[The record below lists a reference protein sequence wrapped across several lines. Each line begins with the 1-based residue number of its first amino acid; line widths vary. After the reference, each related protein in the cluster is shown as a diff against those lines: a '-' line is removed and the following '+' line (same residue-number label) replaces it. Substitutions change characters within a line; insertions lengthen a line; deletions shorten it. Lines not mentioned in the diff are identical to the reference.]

1 MLQSLIFFVL
11 ISNPCYQEVG
21 VCTLVPHLKK
31 LLLYMAPYRWH
42 LLLASC
48 CLAATNY
55 FMVQIPEEIGHAI
68 DGIANGTSL
77 TSIINIAWMGALVIV
92 VRSMSRIFFFNPA
105 RYVEYNI
112 RRDLF
117 SRLLALS
124 SSFYASFNRGDI
136 ISRAS
141 NDIMWVRIMVGFGGL
156 QAVNLIFALTLT
168 GWKMYSISPALSI
181 ATVIPIGIGFAV
193 VNLAISRLHPMMRK
207 NQEELAVISDHV
219 LESFQ
224 SVSTIQGFQA
234 EDSFVHQFEEQNQ
247 AWFSTGLRLAFWQAI
262 FTPILALSSGG
273 AIFALIYVG
282 APLVQSGDVTVGQ
295 LAAFIALIASL
306 LPFMRSI
313 GWMLSV
319 WHRGFAAWERILEL
333 LNTPLERPEG
343 AQPTEIPNLKK
354 EPIIIRNLSFAYP
367 EEPEKNI
374 LHGINVHIPSGSM
387 IGVFGRTGSGKTTLL
402 RILARIYNPNEGM
415 VFVGAHDIRSFSLE
429 KWRENLAVVPQR
441 PFLFSE
447 SILSNIALQD
457 EGVEERVQKAIQ
469 LASLEQD
476 LSSFEQGLDTIVGE
490 RGIMLSGGQRQRVAL
505 ARGLFHDASLILL
518 DDVLSAVDHENESK
532 LVATLY
538 QLSKTGV
545 TCFIVSNRVSA
556 FRYASNILVLDEG
569 TLISQG
575 THEELIGEEGLYRDT
590 YLAQK
595 EGQ

>member
-1 MLQSLIFFVL
+1 M
-11 ISNPCYQEVG
+11 
-21 VCTLVPHLKK
+21 VPHIKK
-31 LLLYMAPYRWH
+31 LFLYMSPYRWH
-42 LLLASC
+42 FMWASL

-68 DGIANGTSL
+68 DGIAKGTSL
-77 TSIINIAWMGALVIV
+77 SSIINIAWMGAAVMV
-92 VRSMSRIFFFNPA
+92 VRSMSRIYFFNPA
-105 RYVEYNI
+105 RYVEYEI
-112 RRDLF
+112 RKELF
-117 SRLLALS
+117 SKLLALS

-136 ISRAS
+136 VSRAS

-156 QAVNLIFALTLT
+156 QIVNLIFALVLT
-168 GWKMYSISPALSI
+168 GWKMFSISPALSI
-181 ATVIPIGIGFAV
+181 ATLIPIGIGFLI

-207 NQEELAVISDHV
+207 NQEELATISDHV

-234 EDSFVHQFEEQNQ
+234 EQSFETRFEQQN
-247 AWFSTGLRLAFWQAI
+247 AEWFDTGLRLAFWQSI
-262 FTPILALSSGG
+262 FTPLLALSSGG

-282 APLVQSGDVTVGQ
+282 APLVQQGSVTVGQ

-343 AQPTEIPNLKK
+343 ESPVDIPDVRQN
-354 EPIIIRNLSFAYP
+354 PISIQNLSFAYP
-367 EEPEKNI
+367 EEPEKMV
-374 LHGINVHIPSGSM
+374 LDGISATIPPGSM
-387 IGVFGRTGSGKTTLL
+387 VGIFGRTGSGKTTLL
-402 RILARIYNPNEGM
+402 RILARIYNPDEDM
-415 VFVGAHDIRSFSLE
+415 VFVGDRDIRMFDIAQ
-429 KWRENLAVVPQR
+429 WRKELAVVPQR

-447 SILSNIALQD
+447 SIFSNIALQN
-457 EGVEERVQKAIQ
+457 EGLEERVQEAIR
-469 LASLEQD
+469 LASLDQD
-476 LSSFEQGLDTIVGE
+476 ITSFEQGLDTIVGE

-505 ARGLFHDASLILL
+505 ARGLFHESSLILL

-532 LVATLY
+532 LVSTLY
-538 QLSKTGV
+538 QLSQTGV

-556 FRYASNILVLDEG
+556 FRYAQNILVLEEG
-569 TLISQG
+569 KLIAQG
-575 THEELIGEEGLYRDT
+575 SHEELIAQEGLYKET

>member
-1 MLQSLIFFVL
+1 
-11 ISNPCYQEVG
+11 
-21 VCTLVPHLKK
+21 
-31 LLLYMAPYRWH
+31 
-42 LLLASC
+42 
-48 CLAATNY
+48 
-55 FMVQIPEEIGHAI
+55 MVQIPEEIGHAI
-68 DGIANGTSL
+68 DGISQGTSL
-77 TSIINIAWMGALVIV
+77 NSIINIAWMGALVIV

-105 RYVEYNI
+105 RYVEYNV

-117 SRLLALS
+117 SQLLSLS
-124 SSFYASFNRGDI
+124 SSFYTSFNRGDI
-136 ISRAS
+136 VSRAS

-156 QAVNLIFALTLT
+156 QAVNLVFALTLT

-181 ATVIPIGIGFAV
+181 ATIIPIGIGFAI
-193 VNLAISRLHPMMRK
+193 VNLAISRLHPMMKK
-207 NQEELAVISDHV
+207 NQEELATISDHV

-224 SVSTIQGFQA
+224 SVSTIQGFRA
-234 EDSFVHQFEEQNQ
+234 EHSFEQRFEEQNQ
-247 AWFSTGLRLAFWQAI
+247 EWFSTGLRLAFWQAI

-273 AIFALIYVG
+273 SIFALIYVG

-295 LAAFIALIASL
+295 LAAFITLIASL

-343 AQPTEIPNLKK
+343 KEPVSIPNLKK
-354 EPIIIRNLSFAYP
+354 ESITIRNLSFAYP
-367 EEPEKNI
+367 EEPEKYI
-374 LHGINVHIPSGSM
+374 LQGINAEIPSGSM
-387 IGVFGRTGSGKTTLL
+387 VGIFGRTGSGKTTLL
-402 RILARIYNPNEGM
+402 RILARIYNPDKDM
-415 VFVGAHDIRSFSLE
+415 VFVGDHDIRTFSLG
-429 KWRENLAVVPQR
+429 KWREELAVVPQR

-447 SILSNIALQD
+447 SIFSNIALQD
-457 EGVEERVQKAIQ
+457 DGVEEKVQEAVR
-469 LASLEQD
+469 LASLDQD
-476 LSSFEQGLDTIVGE
+476 ITSFEQGLDTIVGE

-532 LVATLY
+532 LVSTLY

-569 TLISQG
+569 KLVTQG
-575 THEELIGEEGLYRDT
+575 SHEELSAQEGLYRDT